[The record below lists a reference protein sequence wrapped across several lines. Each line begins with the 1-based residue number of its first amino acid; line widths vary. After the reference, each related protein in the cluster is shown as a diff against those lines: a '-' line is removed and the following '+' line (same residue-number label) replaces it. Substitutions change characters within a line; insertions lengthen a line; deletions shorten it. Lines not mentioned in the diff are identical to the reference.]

1 MEIMPSY
8 RPGNQSPLDV
18 KADLVVV
25 AAYEGNKLSAA
36 GRAVD
41 DACGGVLLEH
51 LSRTRSLGGSGLK
64 QFEGKL
70 GQATIVPS
78 MGRLG
83 ASAVM
88 VVGLGEENKVTHRQV
103 RRASGVAARGSGGYH
118 KVFLDL
124 SEGVADGAQAA
135 AEGFELGSYTFDK
148 YLTEVPKRSDEVVVN
163 GATGADLKRAHT
175 AAGATIWAR
184 DLVNEPPSN
193 RNPEV
198 FADRVAERA
207 KQAGLKVEIQDES
220 DLQRAGMNGILT
232 VGKGSD
238 SPPRFVV
245 VSYEP
250 AGARGFVGLVGK
262 GITFDSGGLSLKTA
276 EGMEKMKVDCSG
288 AAGVVAA
295 ITALPD
301 LGPKVR
307 VVAAVALAENM
318 PGGRAA
324 KPGDVIRHYGGRTS
338 EVLNTDAEGRLVL
351 ADALAWMSERKPDAM
366 VDMATLTGGM
376 MVALGTKVA
385 GVLSTSPGLS
395 AELLKAAG
403 RTDEPLWELPLI
415 EEYRSAIASTV
426 ADIKNVSATRYG
438 SPIFGALFLKDFVG
452 ETPWAHLDIA
462 GPAWSDKGEHF
473 LAAGATGYGAR
484 LLIDWIEH
492 RASQE

>member
-1 MEIMPSY
+1 MPSY
-8 RPGNQSPLDV
+8 RSGNQSSVDV

-25 AAYEGNKLSAA
+25 SAYKGNKLSDA
-36 GRAVD
+36 GSAID
-41 DACGGVLLEH
+41 SALGGALHEH
-51 LSRTRSLGGSGLK
+51 LSRTRSLGGSGLTP
-64 QFEGKL
+64 FAGKL
-70 GQATIVPS
+70 GQATIVPA

-88 VVGLGEENKVTHRQV
+88 VVGLGEADKVTHREL
-103 RRASGVAARGSGGYH
+103 RRAAGVAARGSGGYS
-118 KVFLDL
+118 KVVLDL
-124 SEGVADGAQAA
+124 SDGVAGGARAA
-135 AEGFELGSYTFDK
+135 VEGFELGSYTFDK
-148 YLTEVPKRSDEVVVN
+148 YQSEVPHRSDEVVVN
-163 GATGADLKRAHT
+163 GATDADLQRALT
-175 AAGATIWAR
+175 TAGATIWAR
-184 DLVNEPPSN
+184 NLVNEPPSS
-193 RNPEV
+193 RNPQV

-207 KQAGLKVEIQDES
+207 TRAGLKVDIYDES
-220 DLQRAGMNGILT
+220 DLERDGLNGILT

-245 VSYEP
+245 LTYEP
-250 AGARGFVGLVGK
+250 EGARGFLGLVGK
-262 GITFDSGGLSLKTA
+262 GITFDSGGLSLKSA

-295 ITALPD
+295 ITALPA
-301 LGPKVR
+301 LGAKVK

-351 ADALAWMSERKPDAM
+351 ADALAWMSERRPEAM

-395 AELLKAAG
+395 AELLEAAQ

-415 EEYRSAIASTV
+415 EEYRSRLASKV
-426 ADIKNVSATRYG
+426 ADIKNISDTRFG
-438 SPIFGALFLKDFVG
+438 SPIFGGLFLKDFVG
-452 ETPWAHLDIA
+452 QTPWAHLDIA

-473 LAAGATGYGAR
+473 LPAGATGYGAR

>member
-1 MEIMPSY
+1 MPRY
-8 RPGNQSPLDV
+8 RSGDRSAVDV
-18 KADLVVV
+18 EADLVVV
-25 AAYEGNKLSAA
+25 AAYRGNKLGSSAA
-36 GRAVD
+36 AVD
-41 DACGGVLLEH
+41 AALGGELARH
-51 LSRTRSLGGSGLK
+51 LSRSRTLGGSGLTP
-64 QFEGKL
+64 FEGKL
-70 GQATIVPS
+70 GQATIVTAI
-78 MGRLG
+78 GRLG

-88 VVGLGEENKVTHRQV
+88 VVGLGEADKVTHREV
-103 RRASGVAARGSGGYH
+103 RRAAGAAARGSGGYQ
-118 KVFLDL
+118 KVVLDL
-124 SEGVADGAQAA
+124 TEGVAGGARAA
-135 AEGFELGSYTFDK
+135 VEGFALGSYTFDK
-148 YLTEVPKRSDEVVVN
+148 YLSEVPNRSDEVVVI
-163 GATGADLKRAHT
+163 GATDADLERAQT
-175 AAGATIWAR
+175 IAGATIWAR
-184 DLVNEPPSN
+184 NLVNEPPSN
-193 RNPEV
+193 RNPLV

-207 KQAGLKVEIQDES
+207 TRAGLKVEIHDES
-220 DLQRAGMNGILT
+220 DLERDGMNGILT

-245 VSYEP
+245 VTYEP
-250 AGARGFVGLVGK
+250 EGARGFLGLVGK
-262 GITFDSGGLSLKTA
+262 GITFDSGGLSLKTS
-276 EGMEKMKVDCSG
+276 EGMENMKVDCSG
-288 AAGVVAA
+288 AAGVIAA
-295 ITALPD
+295 VTALPA
-301 LGPKVR
+301 LGPKVK

-318 PGGRAA
+318 PGARAA

-395 AELLKAAG
+395 AELLEAAQ

-415 EEYRSAIASTV
+415 EEYRGRLASKV
-426 ADIKNVSATRYG
+426 ADIKNISNTRFG
-438 SPIFGALFLKDFVG
+438 SPIFGGLFLKDFVG

-473 LAAGATGYGAR
+473 LPAGATGYGAR